1 MMPGCALIEPRHDRN
16 GWVKPMD
23 CRDLRIFE
31 AVARQG
37 GMGRAA
43 AELNTVQSNVTSRIR
58 RLESELKVALFRRHA
73 RGVEATEAG
82 RRLLPYAREIARL
95 LREARQAAVDDGTP
109 RGRLMVGSLETTAA
123 LRIADKLAA
132 YAAAYP
138 EVDLVLRTGTTA
150 ELIGEVSSRK
160 LDGALVCGPVRDRAL
175 VVEPVFAEELVLL
188 TAPHIASLDEVAR
201 SGKLRVV
208 VLRAGCSYRQRLEEL
223 LARRGIP
230 APRLLEF
237 GTLEAIIACV
247 AAGLGIT
254 LLPRALIGPIWDT
267 DSVAVHSLPRREGVV
282 ETVFIRRRDAIPT
295 AAIAAFLAMIRSP
308 PRPAARPQRRAAKLS
323 RAS

>member
-1 MMPGCALIEPRHDRN
+1 MMPGRALMERRHDWNRR
-16 GWVKPMD
+16 VKPMD

-43 AELNTVQSNVTSRIR
+43 TELNTVQSNVTSRIR

-73 RGVEATEAG
+73 RGVEPTEAG
-82 RRLLPYAREIARL
+82 RRLLPYATEIARL

-109 RGRLMVGSLETTAA
+109 RGRLVVGSLETTAA

-132 YAAAYP
+132 YVAAYP

-150 ELIGEVSSRK
+150 ELIGEVSNRK

-188 TAPHIASLDEVAR
+188 TAPRMASLDEVVR
-201 SGKLRVV
+201 NSKVRIV

-230 APRLLEF
+230 ARRILEF

-267 DSVAVHSLPRREGVV
+267 DSVAIHSLPRREGVV
-282 ETVFIRRRDAIPT
+282 ETVFIRRRDAVPS
-295 AAIAAFLAMIRSP
+295 AAVTAFLAMIRSP
-308 PRPAARPQRRAAKLS
+308 SRPAAHPQRRAASLS

>member
-1 MMPGCALIEPRHDRN
+1 
-16 GWVKPMD
+16 MD

-58 RLESELKVALFRRHA
+58 RLEGELKVALFRRHA
-73 RGVEATEAG
+73 RGVEPTEAG
-82 RRLLPYAREIARL
+82 RRLMPYAIEVARL
-95 LREARQAAVDDGTP
+95 LREARQAVGDDGTP
-109 RGRLMVGSLETTAA
+109 RGRLVVGSLETTAA

-132 YAAAYP
+132 YVAAYP

-150 ELIGEVSSRK
+150 ELIGDVSNRK
-160 LDGALVCGPVRDRAL
+160 LDGALVCGPVRDHAL
-175 VVEPVFAEELVLL
+175 VVEPMFAEELVLL
-188 TAPHIASLDEVAR
+188 TAPHMASLDEVAR
-201 SGKLRVV
+201 SGEARIV
-208 VLRAGCSYRQRLEEL
+208 VLRAGCSYRQRLEGL

-230 APRLLEF
+230 APRILEF
-237 GTLEAIIACV
+237 GTLEAIVACV

-282 ETVFIRRRDAIPT
+282 ETVFIQRRDAIPST
-295 AAIAAFLAMIRSP
+295 ALTAFLATIRARS
-308 PRPAARPQRRAAKLS
+308 RPAARLQRRAANLS